1 MTDRKAPQIDRSS
14 KPQVSSYNQ
23 NGTYGDNKVSH
34 LSWANREER
43 MTPVHGSVVSIYSI
57 QKLKKKKEEIKIKK
71 SSKNQFSFLS
81 FKFLSIIANSHVF
94 PRE

>member
-57 QKLKKKKEEIKIKK
+57 QKLKKKEEIKI
-71 SSKNQFSFLS
+71 L
-81 FKFLSIIANSHVF
+81 
-94 PRE
+94 